1 MAGSALLVV
10 AFDFGTTYSGYA
22 FSFRDDPLKIQTNQK
37 WIAGSDQLISLKTP
51 TCVLLDPNGQFDSFG
66 YEAENHFATLVE
78 DKEHQGWRLFR
89 RFKMILHNNK
99 DLSRSTTVE
108 DINGKSIPAMTI
120 FTMSIKYL
128 KKHFTEALNKQKTG
142 IVDEDIQYVIT
153 VPAIWN
159 DNAKQFMREA
169 AENAGIEK
177 ARLKLSF
184 EPEAASIWCQTI
196 STDVKETWS
205 KAGRQYMVIDL
216 GGGTADI
223 SVHEKQIDDTLKEL
237 HKASGG
243 PWGGTVVDNNYL
255 EWLTKI
261 FGNTTMQRFKNE
273 QMEDYFQLLRD
284 FEIKKRGIGPESKGK
299 ITFRLSASMKELYQ
313 EESNRVPL
321 EEKIDQLGLSGMVTL
336 TSDKMRVEVSVIK
349 QLFETPIHCVIEH
362 VQQIFA
368 KPNMQKVET
377 ILLVGGFGECKLA
390 QNLIQKEIKKKKII
404 IPEEAGIVVLKGAV
418 RFGHFQG
425 IVRSRIMAHT
435 YGLSVCTT
443 FVEQKH
449 KNAEVIFI
457 DGVKEALNIFTIMIR
472 AGKEVNIGEIISTG
486 PLTPIYPDETNI
498 IVYCTEEIDPEYTTD
513 IGCKHIGTLIVKHSN
528 GKSKADNQIKASFIF
543 GDTELLVKAVNIR
556 TKEEFSTYM
565 DCL

>member
-22 FSFRDDPLKIQTNQK
+22 FSFWDDPLKIQTNQK
-37 WIAGSDQLISLKTP
+37 WIAGSDQLISWKTP
-51 TCVLLDPNGQFDSFG
+51 TCVLLDRSGQFHSFG

-78 DKEHQGWRLFR
+78 DKEHQEWRLFR

-108 DINGKSIPAMTI
+108 DINGKSMPAMTI

-128 KKHFTEALNKQKTG
+128 KQHFTEALNKQKTG

-169 AENAGIEK
+169 AENAGIDK

-261 FGNTTMQRFKNE
+261 FGNTTMERFKSE
-273 QMEDYFQLLRD
+273 QMEDYFQMLRE
-284 FEIKKRGIGPESKGK
+284 FEIKKRSINPESKGK
-299 ITFRLSASMKELYQ
+299 FTFRLSASIKELYQ
-313 EESNRVPL
+313 ESNSLHL
-321 EEKIDQLGLSGMVTL
+321 EKRIANLGLSGMVTFS
-336 TSDKMRVEVSVIK
+336 SDKLRVDVSVVK
-349 QLFETPIHCVIEH
+349 QWFETPINSVIEH
-362 VQQIFA
+362 VQHILA
-368 KPNMQKVET
+368 KQNMQTVET
-377 ILLVGGFGECKLA
+377 VLLVGGFGECKLV
-390 QNLIQKEIKKKKII
+390 QDLIQRELKSKKII
-404 IPEEAGIVVLKGAV
+404 IPEEAGLVVLKGAV
-418 RFGHFQG
+418 RFGHFQDT
-425 IVRSRIMAHT
+425 VRSRVMTHT
-435 YGLSVCTT
+435 YGMAI
-443 FVEQKH
+443 FEDYDEQKH
-449 KNAEVIFI
+449 KNAEVDFI
-457 DGVKEALNIFTIMIR
+457 DGKKKACNVLKKIIQAGEEVTI
-472 AGKEVNIGEIISTG
+472 GKCVSKG
-486 PLTPIYPDETNI
+486 PYTPTDPDETTI
-498 IVYCTEEIDPEYTTD
+498 CVYCTEEMYPEYSTD
-513 IGCKHIGTLIVKHSN
+513 VGCKHIGTLKVAHAN
-528 GKSKADNQIKASFIF
+528 GLSKDDNSLQASFIF
-543 GDTELLVKAVNIR
+543 GDTELLVKAVNIK